1 MAAAAKRIQ
10 QIDYVKARRLL
21 LVVGLGIIGLIVLY
35 NFYRRV
41 DTTEVMA
48 VMLFAPVFVALIF
61 WGVKGGA
68 AAGVAAA
75 IAYLGMRYPAM
86 KAVDETWFFGTLLG
100 RSLTFVV
107 FGVVGGWASQQMAS
121 SLTKLELY
129 DQIDDDTGLYNARYF
144 GEELQVEIAKVNRY
158 QATFSVTVLELP
170 TNVLESIPAR
180 KRNNM
185 MRALGRLIQRSVR
198 PMDRVVHTTG
208 PEGQIIAAILP
219 ETPVAGAQIFVDR
232 LADGVAQ
239 NLACSRD
246 ELLVSALGY
255 PEDEARLQVL
265 ADRVAAI
272 NRTERP
278 AAPPA
283 TPQVQQ
289 G

>member
-1 MAAAAKRIQ
+1 
-10 QIDYVKARRLL
+10 
-21 LVVGLGIIGLIVLY
+21 
-35 NFYRRV
+35 
-41 DTTEVMA
+41 
-48 VMLFAPVFVALIF
+48 
-61 WGVKGGA
+61 
-68 AAGVAAA
+68 
-75 IAYLGMRYPAM
+75 MRYPAM

-170 TNVLESIPAR
+170 TNVLASIPAR

-246 ELLVSALGY
+246 DLTASALGY

-283 TPQVQQ
+283 TPQVQR